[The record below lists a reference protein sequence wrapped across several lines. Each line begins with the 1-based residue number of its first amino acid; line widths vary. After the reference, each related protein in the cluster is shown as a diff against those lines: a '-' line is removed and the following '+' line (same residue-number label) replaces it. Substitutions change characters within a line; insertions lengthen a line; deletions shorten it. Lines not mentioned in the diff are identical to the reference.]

1 MGKGANLLT
10 DIQIKNAH
18 QRGRLRDGQGLWLN
32 VSATG
37 NKAWVYRWTRGSKAR
52 EMGLGSYPA
61 TSLAM
66 ARQKATEC
74 RALVSEGLNPKQ
86 ERDKS
91 IKEAEKPNF
100 KKCVELFLAEKEG
113 EWSNAKHKAQWRMT
127 LGSSYCSKIENL
139 QVSEITVHDVL
150 GVLREP
156 WQSRPETASRL
167 RGRIERVL
175 AFAAVMGWRSGD
187 NPARWQGNLK
197 DALPK
202 RDEAKRGHYAAMPY
216 NELPAF
222 METLKARPADSA
234 RALELLI
241 FTLARTKNIVEMRW
255 ADIDFEKAIW
265 TIPAPVTKTK
275 KEYVIPLSKPALAI
289 LEAQQEIRRSQFV
302 FTGRRKGAGI
312 HADKPMSNMSLLM
325 LLRRMHANNAT
336 PHGFRS
342 SFRDWAGDETSFDR
356 EAIEFCLAHSV
367 GNATEQAYRRST
379 AIEKRRVIMESWAD
393 YCTGSGSEKIVLF
406 PSA

>member
-222 METLKARPADSA
+222 METLKSRPADAA
-234 RALELLI
+234 RAMELLI
-241 FTLARTKNIVEMRW
+241 YTVARSKNILEMRW
-255 ADIDFEKAIW
+255 EDINFDKALW
-265 TIPAPVTKTK
+265 TIPAPDTKTK
-275 KEYVIPLSKPALAI
+275 KEYLVPLSRPAIAI
-289 LEAQQEIRRSQFV
+289 LEALQEGQRSIYVFPGQRR
-302 FTGRRKGAGI
+302 GKGI
-312 HADKPMSNMSLLM
+312 HQDKPVSNMVLEM
-325 LLRRMHANNAT
+325 LLRRMKVTNAT

-342 SFRDWAGDETSFDR
+342 TFRDWSGDETSFDK
-356 EAIEFCLAHSV
+356 EALEFCLAHSV
-367 GNATEQAYRRST
+367 GNKTEQAYRRSS
-379 AIEKRRVIMESWAD
+379 AIEKRRVILNAWGD
-393 YCTGSGSEKIVLF
+393 YCVGVTGQKVVALRG
-406 PSA
+406 